1 MRLANRD
8 KNIITAHDEKELL
21 LRITRGDQPAFTE
34 FVRRRWNTIYSHC
47 LAYLRSA
54 QRAEEVTQ
62 DIFLKVWLNREKLG
76 EARSPEDYLFIL
88 ARNHLVNETRKRI
101 DQLYGQPSAAEV
113 STTLTPDLQTEY
125 RESYRLLLKGIEL
138 LPEKR
143 RLVFKMSRLEG
154 MSNERISAEL
164 GMHKD
169 TVYQYIAKALIFLKT
184 YLREHSD
191 DTALVIL
198 LLASMRK

>member
-1 MRLANRD
+1 LANRD
-8 KNIITAHDEKELL
+8 KNIIPSYDEDDLL
-21 LRITRGDQPAFTE
+21 QRIGKGEQRAFSE
-34 FVRRRWNTIYSHC
+34 FVRRQWNTIYSHS

-62 DIFLKVWLNREKLG
+62 DIFLKVWLNREKLT
-76 EARSPEDYLFIL
+76 EVRSQENYLFIL

-101 DQLYGQPSAAEV
+101 DQLYGQPSAAEA
-113 STTLTPDLQTEY
+113 STALTPDLQTEY
-125 RESYRLLLKGIEL
+125 KESYHLLLKGIEL

-143 RLVFKMSRLEG
+143 KQVFKMSRLEG
-154 MSNERISAEL
+154 MSNERISTEL

-169 TVYQYIAKALIFLKT
+169 TVYQYITKALIFLRT

-198 LLASMRK
+198 LLTSMRK